1 MSGTKLL
8 LAVLLLLASGG
19 CQKPPR
25 GLDPVILS
33 LGEEVVR
40 RSDFEKHVAGLEKEG
55 AGALGPEVRR
65 ALLETYLEERVLVL
79 EARARGLLASGA
91 APEEE
96 QRAVQK
102 LLSETAVAGVEITD
116 AEVAAFY
123 RDHEGEFQRPEVVTL
138 RQVLVATQ
146 NEARDV
152 RRRLRKM
159 PRSFEVL
166 ARTLSR
172 GPEAGAGG
180 LMGSFSAGQL
190 PPELEEAAFA
200 LPVGAT
206 SAIVETALGFHVLRV
221 EARQP
226 ARTLSLEDAQGRI
239 REILARRQSDRKV
252 RQFVSDLMVRAK
264 VNHAAAETPSRP
276 S

>member
-1 MSGTKLL
+1 MLATKLL
-8 LAVLLLLASGG
+8 PPLLLLLANEG
-19 CQKPPR
+19 CQR
-25 GLDPVILS
+25 SRSVDPVILS

-55 AGALGPEVRR
+55 AGTLGPEVRR

-79 EARARGLLASGA
+79 EARARGLLGA
-91 APEEE
+91 RAGPEEE
-96 QRAVQK
+96 RRGVQE

-116 AEVAAFY
+116 GEVTAYY
-123 RDHEGEFQRPEVVTL
+123 RDHQGEFQRPEVVTL
-138 RQVLVATQ
+138 RQILVPTP

-152 RRRLRKM
+152 RRRLQKE

-180 LMGSFSAGQL
+180 LMGVFSAGQL
-190 PPELEEAAFA
+190 PRELEQAAFG

-221 EARQP
+221 EAREP

-239 REILARRQSDRKV
+239 REILARRKSDRKV
-252 RQFVSDLMVRAK
+252 RQFVSDLMARAK